1 MNLLTAIICG
11 VSIATALHLPCLIYI
26 LIAR

>member
-1 MNLLTAIICG
+1 MNILTAIICG
-11 VSIATALHLPCLIYI
+11 VSIAATLHLPCLIYI